1 MKNIFDFS
9 PSPIT
14 LKRLAEYLC
23 HLIQL
28 PADKFSQISSAQ
40 LSEMMATK
48 PSQLRQDFH
57 HFGGFGQPGHPYDL
71 QYLIDELKKIFGVDN
86 QVNLLLFGATC
97 MSTVLLEYPT
107 LKELNFNVSGVA
119 DSDKSKIGTEFC
131 NHTVMSQDELPDFLK
146 KNRIDIGAICTADP
160 EPALNR
166 LVENGIKTIWNL
178 SPKYITVPTDVK
190 IFHANIAAGLLT
202 LAYNTKQ

>member
-23 HLIQL
+23 LLIQL
-28 PADKFSQISSAQ
+28 PSDKFSQISSAQ

-57 HFGGFGQPGHPYDL
+57 HFGGFGQPGHPYDQ
-71 QYLIDELKKIFGVDN
+71 QYLIEELKKIFTITEE
-86 QVNLLLFGATC
+86 VNLLIFGATC
-97 MSTVLLEYPT
+97 MATVLIEYPI
-107 LKELNFNVSGVA
+107 LKELNFHMRGLV
-119 DSDKSKIGTEFC
+119 DSDKSKIGTDHCGFK
-131 NHTVMSQDELPDFLK
+131 VMSPDEMPAFIK
-146 KNRIDIGAICTADP
+146 KNKIDIGAICTADP

-166 LVENGIKTIWNL
+166 FVDNGIKSIWNL
-178 SPKYITVPTDVK
+178 SPKYITTPKDVK
-190 IFHANIAAGLLT
+190 IFHENIAAGLLT
-202 LAYNTKQ
+202 LVYDR